1 MLKGYKVSLRL
12 LEQED
17 IGMLYKI
24 SNEENVRKF
33 NIKHNNM
40 QDNSEEINLRKAF
53 SIINENDILIG
64 FITYKEI
71 YDKLIYSIGITIGSS
86 YWGRGYGQDSIKTL
100 LRYLFGELNAMKVE
114 LEVIKNN
121 LRAINCYIKCGFV
134 EGRIKK
140 NNIYIDGEY
149 MDIII
154 MEIFREDTNYN

>member
-1 MLKGYKVSLRL
+1 MLKGYKVSLRP

-33 NIKHNNM
+33 NIRRNTI
-40 QDNSEEINLRKAF
+40 QDNGEEINLRKAF

-86 YWGRGYGQDSIKTL
+86 YWGRDMGKIL
-100 LRYLFGELNAMKVE
+100 
-114 LEVIKNN
+114 
-121 LRAINCYIKCGFV
+121 
-134 EGRIKK
+134 
-140 NNIYIDGEY
+140 
-149 MDIII
+149 
-154 MEIFREDTNYN
+154 